1 MRITGLATG
10 LDIDEIISST
20 MKAYRVKIDQK
31 TQSKDVIEI
40 KQTLYRDIMSDS
52 SKFYDKYFDITKSDS
67 LLKQSNYKSVK
78 FTSSNENIIT
88 VTGGADAKAGNYKVA
103 GNIATA
109 SKITTD
115 SSVFGTEYEKD
126 GEKYKKITIN
136 GKEFEVK
143 SDNEKAMAKDLN
155 TQLKNEGIN
164 VSVEYTQFTGDSK
177 AGFVFQSTV
186 LGSNATFTINGTSSE
201 IGKADN
207 GIDATASKIDGFTL
221 NEIKNVGKITV
232 NGKTIELDITSST
245 SDEEGF
251 NKIKE
256 KLSAEGIDVS
266 AEKDADGKMD
276 YNKIIFTSKTV
287 GELEKE
293 ISISVG
299 TNNGNTVVPGT
310 RAEAAT
316 VSILTNSLTNGTY
329 IIGENTVN
337 LNFDKVSDKVE
348 YLNKIFTENGIGVSV
363 SKDGTDNIKFTSSTI
378 GSKGNFTISKFE
390 ASGLVGTGGTDGSI
404 TITNTKTGGEYKTEG
419 HSNTIKVDDMIF
431 TINGEIPPE
440 GITVTGKVD
449 VTETKD
455 KIVNFINDYNTLIEK
470 LNTLTSTKHNRNY
483 SPLTADQ
490 KKEMSE
496 TEIKLWNEKVEQGQL
511 YKDSNLIRI
520 SSALK
525 DSMRTFMTDSGLN
538 LEKIGIIPVNDYSGT
553 GNGTFSIDEEKLTKA
568 LEENTEDVM
577 NLFTN
582 TSPKALTEEEEKDPQ
597 KVEAYNKAKSQTG
610 ILYKLK
616 DTLYSEFK
624 SSTSVLS
631 KKVGLQGTSTFS
643 NNELT
648 KSISD
653 YESKIKDMEKEFT
666 KREQAL
672 YSKYAT
678 LETMMNKLNS
688 QQSSLQSMFGQ

>member
-88 VTGGADAKAGNYKVA
+88 VTGGTDAKAGNYKVA

-109 SKITTD
+109 SKITKD
-115 SSVFGTEYEKD
+115 SRIFGTEYEKD
-126 GEKYKKITIN
+126 GKKYKKITIN

-155 TQLKNEGIN
+155 TQLKNTGIN

-207 GIDATASKIDGFTL
+207 GTDAT
-221 NEIKNVGKITV
+221 
-232 NGKTIELDITSST
+232 
-245 SDEEGF
+245 
-251 NKIKE
+251 
-256 KLSAEGIDVS
+256 
-266 AEKDADGKMD
+266 
-276 YNKIIFTSKTV
+276 
-287 GELEKE
+287 
-293 ISISVG
+293 
-299 TNNGNTVVPGT
+299 
-310 RAEAAT
+310 AAT
-316 VSILTNSLTNGTY
+316 VSIGTDSLTNGTY
-329 IIGENTVN
+329 IIGGNTIN
-337 LNFDKVSDKVE
+337 LDFSSGTDKAE
-348 YLNKIFTENGIGVSV
+348 YLNKVLSDTGIEIEAKNDAGNIVLTSKVAGSSGNFIVSKVSERIGESKNAENETDYAKVTVKVEDLSDGSYSIGGNTINLDFPSGTDKAEYLNKVLSDNGIEIEAKNDEGNIVLT
-363 SKDGTDNIKFTSSTI
+363 SKVP
-378 GSKGNFTISKFE
+378 GSAGNFSISKVE
-390 ASGLVGTGGTDGSI
+390 STSAYVGSGGTDGSI
-404 TITNTKTGGEYKTEG
+404 TITNTKTGGVYKTEG
-419 HSNTIKVDDMIF
+419 QSNIIKVDDMIF
-431 TINGEIPPE
+431 TINGEIPSE

-455 KIVNFINDYNTLIEK
+455 KIVNFINDYNTLIEN

-496 TEIKLWNEKVEQGQL
+496 TEIKLWNEKVEAGQL
-511 YKDSNLIRI
+511 YKDSNLTRI
-520 SSALK
+520 TSSLK
-525 DSMRTFMTDSGLN
+525 DTMRTFMEDSGLN
-538 LEKIGIIPVNDYSGT
+538 LEKIGIVPVNDYSGT
-553 GNGTFSIDEEKLTKA
+553 KNGTFIIDEDKLTKA
-568 LEENTEDVM
+568 LEENTEEVM
-577 NLFTN
+577 NLFTRPA
-582 TSPKALTEEEEKDPQ
+582 PKELSEADKQDAD
-597 KVEAYNKAKSQTG
+597 KVKQYNEAKSQTG
-610 ILYKLK
+610 ILYKLQSV
-616 DTLYSEFK
+616 LRSEFK
-624 SSTSVLS
+624 SSTSVLA

-653 YESKIKDMEKEFT
+653 YEKKIQDMEKEFT

>member
-582 TSPKALTEEEEKDPQ
+582 TSPKALTEEEKKDPQ

>member
-10 LDIDEIISST
+10 LDMDEIISST
-20 MKAYRVKIDQK
+20 MKAYRIKIDQK
-31 TQSKDVIEI
+31 TQSKDVVEI
-40 KQTLYRDIMSDS
+40 RQTLYRDIMSDA

-67 LLKQSNYKSVK
+67 LLKPSNYSSVK
-78 FTSSNENIIT
+78 FTSSNENVLT
-88 VTGGADAKAGNYKVA
+88 VTGGLDAKAGNYKVT
-103 GNIATA
+103 GNTATA
-109 SKITTD
+109 SKVTTD
-115 SSVFGTEYEKD
+115 SSVFGSEYEKD
-126 GEKYKKITIN
+126 GEKYKKIIVN

-143 SDNEKAMAKDLN
+143 SDDEKAMAKDLN
-155 TQLKNEGIN
+155 TQLKNTGIN

-207 GIDATASKIDGFTL
+207 GTDAT
-221 NEIKNVGKITV
+221 
-232 NGKTIELDITSST
+232 
-245 SDEEGF
+245 
-251 NKIKE
+251 
-256 KLSAEGIDVS
+256 
-266 AEKDADGKMD
+266 
-276 YNKIIFTSKTV
+276 
-287 GELEKE
+287 
-293 ISISVG
+293 
-299 TNNGNTVVPGT
+299 
-310 RAEAAT
+310 AAT
-316 VSILTNSLTNGTY
+316 VSIGTDSLTNGTY
-329 IIGENTVN
+329 IIGGNTIN
-337 LNFDKVSDKVE
+337 LDFSSGTDKAE
-348 YLNKIFTENGIGVSV
+348 YLNKVLSDNGIEIEAKNDEGNIVLT
-363 SKDGTDNIKFTSSTI
+363 SKVP
-378 GSKGNFTISKFE
+378 GSAGNFSISKVE
-390 ASGLVGTGGTDGSI
+390 STSAYVGSGGTDGSI
-404 TITNTKTGGEYKTEG
+404 TITNTKTGGVYKTEG
-419 HSNTIKVDDMIF
+419 QSNIIKVDDMIF
-431 TINGEIPPE
+431 TINGEIPSE

-455 KIVNFINDYNTLIEK
+455 KIVNFINDYNTLIEN

-511 YKDSNLIRI
+511 YKDSNLTRI

-568 LEENTEDVM
+568 LEENTESVM

-582 TSPKALTEEEEKDPQ
+582 TSPKALTEEEKKDPQ